1 MKNKLYVALV
11 HYPVLNKHNEVVTTS
26 ITNLDIH
33 DISRSCSTFGVEK
46 FFLVTPLESQKEL
59 YQRILGFWKSDIAN
73 KYNPD
78 RVKALSL
85 IEFAKSIEDAYAY
98 VTKQEGVEPYVVT
111 TTAAKMK
118 SQLEFNEVKQLDRP
132 ALLIFGTG
140 NGLTKDIHSDA
151 DFILVP
157 IKGAG
162 VYNHLSVRSAVA
174 IVLDRLTS
182 EK

>member
-46 FFLVTPLESQKEL
+46 FFLVTPLTSQEEL
-59 YQRILGFWKSDIAN
+59 FRRILSFWKSDIAN

-78 RVKALSL
+78 RVIALSK
-85 IEFAKSIEDAYAY
+85 IEFVKSIEDAKAY
-98 VTKQEGVEPYVVT
+98 VKKQEGVTPYVVT
-111 TTAAKMK
+111 TTAAEMEKQK
-118 SQLEFNEVKQLDRP
+118 EFNEINRLNRP
-132 ALLIFGTG
+132 VLLIFGTG
-140 NGLTKDIHSDA
+140 NGLTKEIHSNA
-151 DFILVP
+151 DSILIP
-157 IKGAG
+157 IRGAG
-162 VYNHLSVRSAVA
+162 NYNHLSVRSAVA